1 MVDVFLC
8 TFHIAEYL
16 DFSIRLRILSLL
28 PLVAA
33 ILFARSVWHRRAS
46 LARSLSVLELSATI
60 IATHPALLALSLG
73 LLFVF
78 LAMTAPFLF
87 IFVRLFLLGHFGGD
101 SYNDKI
107 WKTDA
112 KARIMA
118 WLTLGIWLWSWS
130 VLRGIQRVT
139 VAGVISHWYFHR
151 EEDGQEVEEGA
162 AKLYDVDDDQEDDAL
177 PAPPPGT
184 WHDEESSK
192 RNPSHVDIVR
202 ASFVRATGPAL
213 GTVCLSALVL
223 ALARLGSVMA
233 HTTSWI
239 NRKLSS
245 QTRFPAI
252 LQPMAHVAAL
262 LAGVSTILQGFS
274 DYALVY
280 VGVTGDGFVVAAR
293 RSSRLVSRHNVK
305 TIMEGEPILQ
315 PDEDILTDK
324 AFFISG
330 LIINLILDLTTL
342 ALCFLAGLAGFL
354 FSAHNLHVPADAPL
368 VGLLCALLPY
378 WTLRLCADV
387 LSNSADT
394 LYLCFTI
401 DEASG
406 EQHCPKAAEAVS
418 NFIPL

>member
-1 MVDVFLC
+1 M
-8 TFHIAEYL
+8 
-16 DFSIRLRILSLL
+16 L
-28 PLVAA
+28 PLVTA

-60 IATHPALLALSLG
+60 IASHPALLALSLG
-73 LLFVF
+73 LLLVF
-78 LAMTAPFLF
+78 WAITAPFLF

-101 SYNDKI
+101 SNNDKV

-112 KARIMA
+112 KARVMA

-151 EEDGQEVEEGA
+151 EEDGLEVEEGA
-162 AKLYDVDDDQEDDAL
+162 AKVYDVDDQEDDVL
-177 PAPPPGT
+177 PGPPPGT
-184 WHDEESSK
+184 WLDEETSK
-192 RNPSHVDIVR
+192 RSPSHVDIVR

-233 HTTSWI
+233 STTSWI

-280 VGVTGDGFVVAAR
+280 VGVTGDSFSVAAR
-293 RSSRLVSRHNVK
+293 RSTRLVSRHNVK
-305 TIMEGEPILQ
+305 TIMEGE
-315 PDEDILTDK
+315 
-324 AFFISG
+324 
-330 LIINLILDLTTL
+330 
-342 ALCFLAGLAGFL
+342 
-354 FSAHNLHVPADAPL
+354 
-368 VGLLCALLPY
+368 
-378 WTLRLCADV
+378 R
-387 LSNSADT
+387 
-394 LYLCFTI
+394 
-401 DEASG
+401 
-406 EQHCPKAAEAVS
+406 
-418 NFIPL
+418 